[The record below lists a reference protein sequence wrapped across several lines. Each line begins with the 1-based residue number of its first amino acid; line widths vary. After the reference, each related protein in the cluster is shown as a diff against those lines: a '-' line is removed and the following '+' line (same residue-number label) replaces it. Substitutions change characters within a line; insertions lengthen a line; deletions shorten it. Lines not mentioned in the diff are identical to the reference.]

1 MSLPTVV
8 AVAPHSAAQRAGVA
22 VGDVVTAIN
31 GLVPRDVIEW
41 RFAADDAEVV
51 LEVQRGGLE
60 ITIEVLKRAGEP
72 LGAEVSMPQKPS
84 SATPTAQLPAL
95 SQARTWTYQ

>member
-8 AVAPHSAAQRAGVA
+8 AVAPDSAAQRAGVV
-22 VGDVVTAIN
+22 VGDVVTSIN

-72 LGAEVSMPQKPS
+72 P
-84 SATPTAQLPAL
+84 PTA
-95 SQARTWTYQ
+95 SRR